1 MYHPSYIYIQPIWT
15 HCMCSAWLIR
25 RSQLHGSS
33 IHVVLFSAAGRLQG
47 STGWLVFTADK
58 SQIKAARWQHQ
69 VTVRGNCTSNCVSEL
84 HPASVIDSSALM
96 GEHATHCTVLSA
108 DRSTFNQKK
117 KKKKISQTAG
127 SHVHD
132 LLICSCSLGSGLQP
146 CEVVHWVHLIGCFS
160 KAIDLWQFLL
170 SCAVCRLRNTHFEN
184 PWRSVVLWS
193 IETFT
198 SAFLPVV
205 NHQPHYGQ
213 HTQAQDGEE
222 NGEEELDSTH
232 PFLLDFHCKAKQW
245 DLLSDKVTI
254 FRMPDRNE
262 DYLGTGPCCPHW
274 GWWPP
279 PLPPP
284 QQPSVLSAHTTS
296 WRWYHGYLEQQH
308 MSVINT

>member
-117 KKKKISQTAG
+117 KKKDFTDSWLTCSWP
-127 SHVHD
+127 SH
-132 LLICSCSLGSGLQP
+132 LFMFSWLWASALWSCSLSSFDWMFQ
-146 CEVVHWVHLIGCFS
+146 
-160 KAIDLWQFLL
+160 
-170 SCAVCRLRNTHFEN
+170 
-184 PWRSVVLWS
+184 
-193 IETFT
+193 
-198 SAFLPVV
+198 
-205 NHQPHYGQ
+205 
-213 HTQAQDGEE
+213 
-222 NGEEELDSTH
+222 
-232 PFLLDFHCKAKQW
+232 
-245 DLLSDKVTI
+245 
-254 FRMPDRNE
+254 
-262 DYLGTGPCCPHW
+262 
-274 GWWPP
+274 
-279 PLPPP
+279 
-284 QQPSVLSAHTTS
+284 
-296 WRWYHGYLEQQH
+296 
-308 MSVINT
+308 